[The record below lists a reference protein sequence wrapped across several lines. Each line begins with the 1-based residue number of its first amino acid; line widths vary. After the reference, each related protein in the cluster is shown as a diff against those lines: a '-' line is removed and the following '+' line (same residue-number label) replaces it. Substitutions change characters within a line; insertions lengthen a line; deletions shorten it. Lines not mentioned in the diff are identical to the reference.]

1 MEASFVD
8 LRKKS
13 SEIIRAL
20 NRNEQV
26 TILYRGKPAAIM
38 RPISDES
45 GRAVVKAADHSAFGM
60 WADRDDMAVVAAHV
74 RNLRKGRFDDLRHGY
89 RSRRTTYHRQRQAL
103 QGD

>member
-26 TILYRGKPAAIM
+26 TVLYRGKPAAVM
-38 RPISDES
+38 RPISGEP
-45 GRAVVKAADHSAFGM
+45 GRAAIKAADHTAFGL
-60 WADRDDMAVVAAHV
+60 WADRDDMADPAAHV
-74 RNLRKGRFDDLRHGY
+74 RNLRKGRFDDL
-89 RSRRTTYHRQRQAL
+89 
-103 QGD
+103 